1 MDTGAIDE
9 NETMED
15 RIAKEVAKRKERT
28 EARKRQRAE
37 KKIRAQGGDATDD
50 VSGITPSILSTSEL
64 LSSTLSARLG
74 EFNAI
79 EERKAKIK
87 EKESERKSALELI
100 QCAIQFGTESQK
112 QMGTQL
118 LTQKLEMLKQK
129 LDDEQMKQDLD
140 SLGIGEQV

>member
-1 MDTGAIDE
+1 MTKLIF
-9 NETMED
+9 
-15 RIAKEVAKRKERT
+15 
-28 EARKRQRAE
+28 
-37 KKIRAQGGDATDD
+37 
-50 VSGITPSILSTSEL
+50 SIYEL
-64 LSSTLSARLG
+64 ILLL
-74 EFNAI
+74 

-100 QCAIQFGTESQK
+100 QCSIQFGTESQK

-140 SLGIGEQV
+140 SLGIGEEITTDPAMEQV

>member
-1 MDTGAIDE
+1 
-9 NETMED
+9 
-15 RIAKEVAKRKERT
+15 
-28 EARKRQRAE
+28 
-37 KKIRAQGGDATDD
+37 
-50 VSGITPSILSTSEL
+50 VSGITPSIGSTSAL

-87 EKESERKSALELI
+87 EKESERKSALELL
-100 QCAIQFGTESQK
+100 QCAIQFGAESQK

-118 LTQKLEMLKQK
+118 LTQKLEMQKQK

>member
-1 MDTGAIDE
+1 
-9 NETMED
+9 
-15 RIAKEVAKRKERT
+15 
-28 EARKRQRAE
+28 
-37 KKIRAQGGDATDD
+37 

-64 LSSTLSARLG
+64 LCSTLSARLG

-129 LDDEQMKQDLD
+129 LDDEQMKQVFLV
-140 SLGIGEQV
+140 LLI

>member
-1 MDTGAIDE
+1 
-9 NETMED
+9 
-15 RIAKEVAKRKERT
+15 
-28 EARKRQRAE
+28 
-37 KKIRAQGGDATDD
+37 
-50 VSGITPSILSTSEL
+50 VSGITPSISSTSEL

>member
-1 MDTGAIDE
+1 MKMRQWKIGL
-9 NETMED
+9 
-15 RIAKEVAKRKERT
+15 RKRWPNK
-28 EARKRQRAE
+28 RKRQRAE

>member
-1 MDTGAIDE
+1 MRQWKIGLQKRWP
-9 NETMED
+9 N
-15 RIAKEVAKRKERT
+15 KRKELRPGSGR
-28 EARKRQRAE
+28 EQ
-37 KKIRAQGGDATDD
+37 KKIRGQGGDATDD
-50 VSGITPSILSTSEL
+50 LSGITPSMISTSEL
-64 LSSTLSARLG
+64 LSSTLRARLG

-87 EKESERKSALELI
+87 EKESERKSACELI

-129 LDDEQMKQDLD
+129 LDDEQMKQVFLV
-140 SLGIGEQV
+140 LLI

>member
-1 MDTGAIDE
+1 L
-9 NETMED
+9 ED
-15 RIAKEVAKRKERT
+15 RVAKELAKWKERA
-28 EARKRQRAE
+28 ESRKWWRAA

-50 VSGITPSILSTSEL
+50 ASGITPSISSSSAL

-79 EERKAKIK
+79 EEHKEKIK
-87 EKESERKSALELI
+87 EKESERKLARKLI
-100 QCAIQFGTESQK
+100 QCTIQFGTASQK
-112 QMGTQL
+112 QMGTQ

-140 SLGIGEQV
+140 SLGIGEDINTETATEHVWT

>member
-1 MDTGAIDE
+1 M
-9 NETMED
+9 
-15 RIAKEVAKRKERT
+15 
-28 EARKRQRAE
+28 
-37 KKIRAQGGDATDD
+37 
-50 VSGITPSILSTSEL
+50 SGITPSILSTSEL

-87 EKESERKSALELI
+87 EKESERKSALELL
-100 QCAIQFGTESQK
+100 QCAIQFGAESQK